1 MSYSVHPDGMAGVF
15 TATGTRRDELLETLG
30 ATEQQLSAVQAAA
43 SASTP
48 IVSAL
53 AAFRAGH
60 RRLITEVAARLDAA
74 LYHGREAVEAYV
86 RGDTQ
91 MAQQYAQASVV
102 FAGDPLPPDLHAV
115 PGG

>member
-1 MSYSVHPDGMAGVF
+1 MSYAVDPDGMAGVF
-15 TATGTRRDELLETLG
+15 AATGTQRDELLETFG
-30 ATEQQLSAVQAAA
+30 ATEQQLAAVQTAT

-48 IVSAL
+48 ITAAL

-60 RRLITEVAARLDAA
+60 SRMITEVAARIDSA
-74 LYHGREAVEAYV
+74 LYHGREAVEAYE
-86 RGDTQ
+86 RGDQQ

-102 FAGDPLPPDLHAV
+102 FAGDRLPPDLHAV